1 MIGWLKG
8 DVQHRDQKGA
18 RSLVLIACGGV
29 GYDVQLIQRD
39 WQAISTGQLHEFWVH
54 QVVSAD
60 SLQLFGFRHV
70 AERDL
75 FRELINVNGVGPQAG
90 LALLDACKPQE
101 LVTAIVDSDLKT
113 LCRAKGVGKRT
124 AERLALELR
133 THLMDRVGSTGP
145 DLREVIPGS
154 PDLIA
159 TLETLGY
166 ESHEIRDALQR
177 LSGIGGPQDG
187 DDDDAWLRDCIKL
200 LSAVDP

>member
-1 MIGWLKG
+1 MIGWLRG
-8 DVQHRDQKGA
+8 DVKHRDQKGA

-60 SLQLFGFRHV
+60 SLQLFGFRYV

-187 DDDDAWLRDCIKL
+187 DDDDAWLRACIKL

>member
-1 MIGWLKG
+1 MIGWLQG
-8 DVQHRDQKGA
+8 DVKHRDQKGA

-29 GYDVQLIQRD
+29 GYDVRLIQRD

-60 SLQLFGFRHV
+60 SLQLFGFRYV

-101 LVTAIVDSDLKT
+101 LVTAIVDSDLNT

-187 DDDDAWLRDCIKL
+187 DDDDAWLRACIKL

>member
-1 MIGWLKG
+1 M
-8 DVQHRDQKGA
+8 
-18 RSLVLIACGGV
+18 
-29 GYDVQLIQRD
+29 
-39 WQAISTGQLHEFWVH
+39 
-54 QVVSAD
+54 VSAD
-60 SLQLFGFRHV
+60 SLQLFGFRYV

-101 LVTAIVDSDLKT
+101 LVTAIVDSDIKT

-145 DLREVIPGS
+145 DLKEVIPGS
-154 PDLIA
+154 PDIIA

-187 DDDDAWLRDCIKL
+187 DDDDAWLRACIKL

>member
-8 DVQHRDQKGA
+8 DVKHRDQKGA

-60 SLQLFGFRHV
+60 SLQLFGFRYV

-101 LVTAIVDSDLKT
+101 LVTAIVDSDLNT

-177 LSGIGGPQDG
+177 LSGIGGPQEG
-187 DDDDAWLRDCIKL
+187 DDDDAWLRACIKL